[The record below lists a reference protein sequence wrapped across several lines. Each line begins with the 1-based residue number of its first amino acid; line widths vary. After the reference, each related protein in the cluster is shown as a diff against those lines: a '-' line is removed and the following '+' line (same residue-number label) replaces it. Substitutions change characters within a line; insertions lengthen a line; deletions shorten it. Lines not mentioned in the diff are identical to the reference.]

1 MLVEKLRRKIMQSKT
16 LFLLG
21 LCTILSTTASAVPL
35 DAKGAKQQLN
45 QAAKQKVFQGKIN
58 LDALVTNESNDL
70 IVEYNIPS
78 ESVATGLERRNY
90 IAANKKNIQSRF
102 NRGVGVQVLRDYN
115 NLPIA
120 FYRISNKEALVDLLN
135 DPNVKAVYPNRI
147 NQATTM
153 ESLPLIN
160 QPQANTKG
168 FNGTGSSVAVL
179 DTGVNYL
186 HSDFGCTAV
195 NSPSSTCRVVYAFDS
210 APDDGSLDDNGHG
223 SNVSAI
229 VSKVATKTKIIG
241 IDVFRSGSAY
251 DSDILAGINW
261 AVNNAKTYNIKAI
274 NLSLGIPGVKYKS
287 ECSNS
292 SYATAFA
299 NARAAGVVPVVA
311 SGNDAFPDGIS
322 SPACVAGA
330 VRVGAVYDSNIGGV
344 SWGNP
349 VKCSDPTTAADKVAC
364 FSNGGS
370 LVTLLAPGAMITA
383 GGYTMGGTSQATPHV
398 AGAIALL
405 RANSVTP
412 TETIDQTINRLK
424 TTGKPITDS
433 RTGLVFPRIDLLAA
447 TNGLTVN

>member
-1 MLVEKLRRKIMQSKT
+1 MQSKT

-195 NSPSSTCRVVYAFDS
+195 NSPSSTCHVVYAFDS

-274 NLSLGIPGVKYKS
+274 NLSLGVPGVKYKS

-383 GGYTMGGTSQATPHV
+383 GGY
-398 AGAIALL
+398 
-405 RANSVTP
+405 
-412 TETIDQTINRLK
+412 
-424 TTGKPITDS
+424 
-433 RTGLVFPRIDLLAA
+433 
-447 TNGLTVN
+447 

>member
-1 MLVEKLRRKIMQSKT
+1 MQSKT

-195 NSPSSTCRVVYAFDS
+195 NSPSSTCHVVYAFDS

-274 NLSLGIPGVKYKS
+274 NLSLGVPGVKYKS

-398 AGAIALL
+398 AGEIALL

>member
-1 MLVEKLRRKIMQSKT
+1 MQSKT

-135 DPNVKAVYPNRI
+135 DTNVKAVYPNRI

-311 SGNDAFPDGIS
+311 SGNDAFSDGIS

>member
-147 NQATTM
+147 NQATTV

>member
-1 MLVEKLRRKIMQSKT
+1 MQSKT

-102 NRGVGVQVLRDYN
+102 NRGVGVQLLRDYN

-186 HSDFGCTAV
+186 HSDFGCSAV

>member
-1 MLVEKLRRKIMQSKT
+1 MQSKT

-21 LCTILSTTASAVPL
+21 LCTILSTTASALPL
-35 DAKGAKQQLN
+35 DSKGAKQQLN
-45 QAAKQKVFQGKIN
+45 QAAKQKVFQGKID
-58 LDALVTNESNDL
+58 LDALVSNDSNDL

-78 ESVATGLERRNY
+78 SSVPSGLERRSY
-90 IAANKKNIQSRF
+90 IATNKKNLQTRF
-102 NRGVGVQVLRDYN
+102 NRAGGVQVLRDYN
-115 NLPIA
+115 NLPLA
-120 FYRISNKEALVDLLN
+120 FYRISNREALVDLLN

-147 NQATTM
+147 NQPTTM

-195 NSPSSTCRVVYAFDS
+195 NTPSSTCRVVYSFDS

-251 DSDILAGINW
+251 DSDIIAGINW

-274 NLSLGIPGVKYKS
+274 NLSLGVPGVKYKS

-292 SYATAFA
+292 SYGTAFA

-311 SGNDAFPDGIS
+311 TGNDAFPDGIS

>member
-1 MLVEKLRRKIMQSKT
+1 MQSKT
-16 LFLLG
+16 LLLLG
-21 LCTILSTTASAVPL
+21 ISTILSTTAFALPL
-35 DAKGAKQQLN
+35 DSKGAKQQLN
-45 QAAKQKVFQGKIN
+45 QAAKQKVSQGKID

-70 IVEYNIPS
+70 IVEYNIPT
-78 ESVATGLERRNY
+78 ESVASGLERRSY
-90 IAANKKNIQSRF
+90 IASNKKNLQARF

-115 NLPIA
+115 NLPLA
-120 FYRISNKEALVDLLN
+120 FYRVSNREALVDLLN

-147 NQATTM
+147 NQPTTM

-195 NSPSSTCRVVYAFDS
+195 NTPSSTCRVVYSFDS

-274 NLSLGIPGVKYKS
+274 NLSLGVPGVKYKS

-292 SYATAFA
+292 SYGTAFA

-311 SGNDAFPDGIS
+311 TGNDAFPDGIS

-349 VKCSDPTTAADKVAC
+349 VKCTDSTTAADKVAC

-412 TETIDQTINRLK
+412 TETIDQTINRLR
-424 TTGKPITDS
+424 TTGKPITDP

-447 TNGLTVN
+447 TNGLTIN

>member
-1 MLVEKLRRKIMQSKT
+1 MQSKT

-21 LCTILSTTASAVPL
+21 LCTILSTTASALPL
-35 DAKGAKQQLN
+35 DSKGAKQQLN
-45 QAAKQKVFQGKIN
+45 QAAKQKVFQGKID
-58 LDALVTNESNDL
+58 LDALVTNDSNDL

-78 ESVATGLERRNY
+78 ESVALGLERRSY

-115 NLPIA
+115 NLPLA
-120 FYRISNKEALVDLLN
+120 FYRISNREALVDLLN

-147 NQATTM
+147 NQPTTM

-195 NSPSSTCRVVYAFDS
+195 NTPSNTCRVVYSFDS

-251 DSDILAGINW
+251 DSDIIAGINW

-274 NLSLGIPGVKYKS
+274 NLSLGVPGVKYKS

-292 SYATAFA
+292 SYGTAFA

-311 SGNDAFPDGIS
+311 TGNDAFPDGIS

>member
-1 MLVEKLRRKIMQSKT
+1 MQSKT
-16 LFLLG
+16 LLLLG
-21 LCTILSTTASAVPL
+21 ISTILSTTAFALPL
-35 DAKGAKQQLN
+35 DSKGAKQQLN
-45 QAAKQKVFQGKIN
+45 QAAKQKVFQGKID

-70 IVEYNIPS
+70 IVEYNIPT
-78 ESVATGLERRNY
+78 ESVASGLERRSY
-90 IAANKKNIQSRF
+90 IASNKKNLQSRF

-115 NLPIA
+115 NLPLA
-120 FYRISNKEALVDLLN
+120 FYRVSNREALVDLLN

-147 NQATTM
+147 NRATTM

-195 NSPSSTCRVVYAFDS
+195 NSPSSTCRVVYSFDS
-210 APDDGSLDDNGHG
+210 APDDGALDDDGHG

-229 VSKVATKTKIIG
+229 VSKVASKTKIIG
-241 IDVFRSGSAY
+241 IDVFRKVRVNGQLLSSAY
-251 DSDILAGINW
+251 DSDIIAGINW

-274 NLSLGIPGVKYKS
+274 NLSLGVSGVKYTS
-287 ECSNS
+287 QCSNS

-344 SWGNP
+344 SWGKP
-349 VKCSDPTTAADKVAC
+349 VKCTDSTTAADKVAC

-412 TETIDQTINRLK
+412 TETIDQTINRLR
-424 TTGKPITDS
+424 TTGKPITDP

-447 TNGLTVN
+447 TNGLTIN

>member
-1 MLVEKLRRKIMQSKT
+1 MQSKT

-58 LDALVTNESNDL
+58 LDTLVTNESNDL

-78 ESVATGLERRNY
+78 ESVATGLERRSY

>member
-1 MLVEKLRRKIMQSKT
+1 MQSKT

-102 NRGVGVQVLRDYN
+102 NRGVGVQLLRDYN

-186 HSDFGCTAV
+186 HSDFGCSAV

-330 VRVGAVYDSNIGGV
+330 VRVGAVYDNNIGGV

>member
-1 MLVEKLRRKIMQSKT
+1 MFITSFGEQNITYKCCSN
-16 LFLLG
+16 FL
-21 LCTILSTTASAVPL
+21 IHLS
-35 DAKGAKQQLN
+35 KQQLN

-147 NQATTM
+147 NQATTV

>member
-1 MLVEKLRRKIMQSKT
+1 MQSKT

-433 RTGLVFPRIDLLAA
+433 RTGLVFPRIDLE
-447 TNGLTVN
+447 VDQEI

>member
-1 MLVEKLRRKIMQSKT
+1 MQSKT

-135 DPNVKAVYPNRI
+135 DTNVKAVYPNRI

-311 SGNDAFPDGIS
+311 SGNDAFSDGIS

-370 LVTLLAPGAMITA
+370 FVTLLAPGAMITA

>member
-1 MLVEKLRRKIMQSKT
+1 M
-16 LFLLG
+16 
-21 LCTILSTTASAVPL
+21 
-35 DAKGAKQQLN
+35 
-45 QAAKQKVFQGKIN
+45 
-58 LDALVTNESNDL
+58 
-70 IVEYNIPS
+70 
-78 ESVATGLERRNY
+78 
-90 IAANKKNIQSRF
+90 
-102 NRGVGVQVLRDYN
+102 
-115 NLPIA
+115 
-120 FYRISNKEALVDLLN
+120 
-135 DPNVKAVYPNRI
+135 
-147 NQATTM
+147 
-153 ESLPLIN
+153 
-160 QPQANTKG
+160 
-168 FNGTGSSVAVL
+168 
-179 DTGVNYL
+179 
-186 HSDFGCTAV
+186 
-195 NSPSSTCRVVYAFDS
+195 YAFDS

-274 NLSLGIPGVKYKS
+274 NLSLGIPYGVKYKS

>member
-1 MLVEKLRRKIMQSKT
+1 MQSKT
-16 LFLLG
+16 LLLLG
-21 LCTILSTTASAVPL
+21 LSTILSTTAFALPL
-35 DAKGAKQQLN
+35 DSKGAKQQLN
-45 QAAKQKVFQGKIN
+45 QAAKQKVFQGKID

-70 IVEYNIPS
+70 IVEYNIPT
-78 ESVATGLERRNY
+78 ESVASGLERRSY
-90 IAANKKNIQSRF
+90 IASNKKNLQSRF

-115 NLPIA
+115 NLPLA
-120 FYRISNKEALVDLLN
+120 FYRVSNREALVDLLN

-147 NQATTM
+147 NRATTM

-160 QPQANTKG
+160 QPQANTQG

-195 NSPSSTCRVVYAFDS
+195 NSPSSTCRVVYSFDS
-210 APDDGSLDDNGHG
+210 APDDGALDDDGHG

-229 VSKVATKTKIIG
+229 VSKVASKTKIIG
-241 IDVFRSGSAY
+241 IDVFRKVRVNGQLLSSAY
-251 DSDILAGINW
+251 DSDIIAGINW

-274 NLSLGIPGVKYKS
+274 NLSLGVSGVKYTS
-287 ECSNS
+287 QCSNS

-344 SWGNP
+344 SWGKP
-349 VKCSDPTTAADKVAC
+349 VKCTDSTTAADKVAC

-412 TETIDQTINRLK
+412 TETIDQTINRLR
-424 TTGKPITDS
+424 TTGKPITDP

-447 TNGLTVN
+447 TNGLTIN

>member
-1 MLVEKLRRKIMQSKT
+1 MQSKT

-398 AGAIALL
+398 AG
-405 RANSVTP
+405 
-412 TETIDQTINRLK
+412 
-424 TTGKPITDS
+424 
-433 RTGLVFPRIDLLAA
+433 
-447 TNGLTVN
+447 

>member
-1 MLVEKLRRKIMQSKT
+1 MQSKT

-21 LCTILSTTASAVPL
+21 LCTILSTTASALPL
-35 DAKGAKQQLN
+35 DSKGAKQQLN
-45 QAAKQKVFQGKIN
+45 QAAKQKVFQGKID
-58 LDALVTNESNDL
+58 LDALVTNDSNDL

-78 ESVATGLERRNY
+78 ESVASGLERRSY

-115 NLPIA
+115 NLPLA
-120 FYRISNKEALVDLLN
+120 FYRISNREALVDLLN

-147 NQATTM
+147 NQPTTM

-195 NSPSSTCRVVYAFDS
+195 NTPSSTCRVVYSFDS

-251 DSDILAGINW
+251 DSDIIAGINW

-274 NLSLGIPGVKYKS
+274 NLSLGVPGVKYKS

-292 SYATAFA
+292 SYGTAFA

-311 SGNDAFPDGIS
+311 TGNDAFPDGIS

-412 TETIDQTINRLK
+412 TETIDQTINRLR

>member
-1 MLVEKLRRKIMQSKT
+1 MQSKT

-311 SGNDAFPDGIS
+311 SGNDAFSDGIS

-405 RANSVTP
+405 RAN
-412 TETIDQTINRLK
+412 
-424 TTGKPITDS
+424 
-433 RTGLVFPRIDLLAA
+433 
-447 TNGLTVN
+447 

>member
-1 MLVEKLRRKIMQSKT
+1 MQSKT

-21 LCTILSTTASAVPL
+21 LCTILSTTASALPL
-35 DAKGAKQQLN
+35 DSKGAKQQLN
-45 QAAKQKVFQGKIN
+45 QAAKQKVFQGKID
-58 LDALVTNESNDL
+58 LDALVTNDSNDL

-78 ESVATGLERRNY
+78 ESVASGLERRSY

-115 NLPIA
+115 NLPLA
-120 FYRISNKEALVDLLN
+120 FYRISNREALVDLLN

-147 NQATTM
+147 NQPTTM

-195 NSPSSTCRVVYAFDS
+195 NTPSSTCRVVYSFDS

-251 DSDILAGINW
+251 DSDIIAGINW

-274 NLSLGIPGVKYKS
+274 NLSLGVPGVKYKS

-292 SYATAFA
+292 SYGTAFA

-311 SGNDAFPDGIS
+311 TGNDAFPDGIS

>member
-1 MLVEKLRRKIMQSKT
+1 MQSKT

-45 QAAKQKVFQGKIN
+45 QEAKQKVFQGKIN

-311 SGNDAFPDGIS
+311 SGNDAFSDGIS

>member
-1 MLVEKLRRKIMQSKT
+1 MQSKT

-160 QPQANTKG
+160 
-168 FNGTGSSVAVL
+168 
-179 DTGVNYL
+179 
-186 HSDFGCTAV
+186 
-195 NSPSSTCRVVYAFDS
+195 
-210 APDDGSLDDNGHG
+210 
-223 SNVSAI
+223 
-229 VSKVATKTKIIG
+229 
-241 IDVFRSGSAY
+241 
-251 DSDILAGINW
+251 
-261 AVNNAKTYNIKAI
+261 
-274 NLSLGIPGVKYKS
+274 
-287 ECSNS
+287 
-292 SYATAFA
+292 
-299 NARAAGVVPVVA
+299 
-311 SGNDAFPDGIS
+311 
-322 SPACVAGA
+322 
-330 VRVGAVYDSNIGGV
+330 
-344 SWGNP
+344 
-349 VKCSDPTTAADKVAC
+349 
-364 FSNGGS
+364 
-370 LVTLLAPGAMITA
+370 
-383 GGYTMGGTSQATPHV
+383 
-398 AGAIALL
+398 
-405 RANSVTP
+405 
-412 TETIDQTINRLK
+412 
-424 TTGKPITDS
+424 
-433 RTGLVFPRIDLLAA
+433 
-447 TNGLTVN
+447 

>member
-1 MLVEKLRRKIMQSKT
+1 MQSKT

-21 LCTILSTTASAVPL
+21 LCTILSTTASALPL
-35 DAKGAKQQLN
+35 DSKGAKQQLN
-45 QAAKQKVFQGKIN
+45 QAAKQKVFQGKID
-58 LDALVTNESNDL
+58 LDALVTNDSNDL

-78 ESVATGLERRNY
+78 ESVASGLERRSY

-115 NLPIA
+115 NLPLA
-120 FYRISNKEALVDLLN
+120 FYRISNREALVDLLN

-147 NQATTM
+147 NQPTTM

-195 NSPSSTCRVVYAFDS
+195 NTPSSTCRVVYSFDS

-251 DSDILAGINW
+251 DSDIIAGINW

-274 NLSLGIPGVKYKS
+274 NLSLGVPGVKYKS

-292 SYATAFA
+292 SYGTAFA

-311 SGNDAFPDGIS
+311 TGNDAFPDGIS

-405 RANSVTP
+405 RANSVKP
-412 TETIDQTINRLK
+412 TETIDQTINRLR

>member
-1 MLVEKLRRKIMQSKT
+1 MQSKT

-102 NRGVGVQVLRDYN
+102 NRGVGVQILRDYN

-311 SGNDAFPDGIS
+311 SGNDAFSDGIS

>member
-1 MLVEKLRRKIMQSKT
+1 MQSKT

-78 ESVATGLERRNY
+78 ESVATGLERRSY

>member
-1 MLVEKLRRKIMQSKT
+1 MQSKT

-102 NRGVGVQVLRDYN
+102 DRGVGVQVLRDYN

>member
-1 MLVEKLRRKIMQSKT
+1 MQSKT

-424 TTGKPITDS
+424 TTGKPITDL

>member
-1 MLVEKLRRKIMQSKT
+1 MQSKT

-311 SGNDAFPDGIS
+311 SGNDAFSDGIS

>member
-1 MLVEKLRRKIMQSKT
+1 MQSKT

-21 LCTILSTTASAVPL
+21 LCTILSTTASALPL
-35 DAKGAKQQLN
+35 DSKGAKQQLN
-45 QAAKQKVFQGKIN
+45 QAAKQKVFQGKID
-58 LDALVTNESNDL
+58 LDALVTNDSNDL

-78 ESVATGLERRNY
+78 ESVASGLERRSY

-115 NLPIA
+115 NLPLA
-120 FYRISNKEALVDLLN
+120 FYRISNREALVDLLN

-147 NQATTM
+147 NQPTTM

-195 NSPSSTCRVVYAFDS
+195 NTPSNTCRVIYSFDS

-251 DSDILAGINW
+251 DSDIIAGINW

-274 NLSLGIPGVKYKS
+274 NLSLGVPGVKYKS

-292 SYATAFA
+292 SYGTAFA

-311 SGNDAFPDGIS
+311 TGNDAFPDGIS

-412 TETIDQTINRLK
+412 TETIDQTINRLR

>member
-1 MLVEKLRRKIMQSKT
+1 MQSKT
-16 LFLLG
+16 LFLLV

-147 NQATTM
+147 NQATTV

-168 FNGTGSSVAVL
+168 FNSVAVL

>member
-1 MLVEKLRRKIMQSKT
+1 MQSKT
-16 LFLLG
+16 LLLLG
-21 LCTILSTTASAVPL
+21 LSTILSTTAFALPL
-35 DAKGAKQQLN
+35 DSKGAKQQLN
-45 QAAKQKVFQGKIN
+45 QAAKQKVFQGKID

-70 IVEYNIPS
+70 IVEYNIPT
-78 ESVATGLERRNY
+78 ESVASGLERRSY
-90 IAANKKNIQSRF
+90 IASNKKNLQSRF

-115 NLPIA
+115 NLPLA
-120 FYRISNKEALVDLLN
+120 FYRVSNREALVDLLN

-147 NQATTM
+147 NRATKM

-160 QPQANTKG
+160 QPQANTQG

-195 NSPSSTCRVVYAFDS
+195 NSPSSTCRVVYSFDS
-210 APDDGSLDDNGHG
+210 APDDGALDDDGHG

-229 VSKVATKTKIIG
+229 VSKVASKTKIIG
-241 IDVFRSGSAY
+241 IDVFRKVRVNGQLLSSAY
-251 DSDILAGINW
+251 DSDIIAGINW

-274 NLSLGIPGVKYKS
+274 NLSLGVSGVKYTS
-287 ECSNS
+287 QCSNS

-344 SWGNP
+344 SWGKP
-349 VKCSDPTTAADKVAC
+349 VKCTDSTTAADKVAC

-412 TETIDQTINRLK
+412 TETIDQTINRLR
-424 TTGKPITDS
+424 TTGKPITDP

-447 TNGLTVN
+447 TNGLTIN

>member
-1 MLVEKLRRKIMQSKT
+1 MLVERLRRKIMQSKT

-21 LCTILSTTASAVPL
+21 LCTILSTTASALPL
-35 DAKGAKQQLN
+35 DSKGAKQQLN
-45 QAAKQKVFQGKIN
+45 QAAKQKVFQGKID
-58 LDALVTNESNDL
+58 LDALVTNDSNDL

-78 ESVATGLERRNY
+78 ESVASGLERRSY

-115 NLPIA
+115 NLPLA
-120 FYRISNKEALVDLLN
+120 FYRISNREALVDLLN

-147 NQATTM
+147 NQPTTM

-195 NSPSSTCRVVYAFDS
+195 NTPSSTCRVVYSFDS

-251 DSDILAGINW
+251 DSDIIAGINW

-274 NLSLGIPGVKYKS
+274 NLSLGVPGVKYKS

-292 SYATAFA
+292 SYGTAFA

-311 SGNDAFPDGIS
+311 TGNDAFPDGIS

>member
-1 MLVEKLRRKIMQSKT
+1 MQSKT
-16 LFLLG
+16 LLLLG
-21 LCTILSTTASAVPL
+21 LSTILSTTAFALPL
-35 DAKGAKQQLN
+35 DSKGAKQQLN
-45 QAAKQKVFQGKIN
+45 QAAKQKVSQGKID

-70 IVEYNIPS
+70 IVEYNIPT
-78 ESVATGLERRNY
+78 ESVASGLERRSY
-90 IAANKKNIQSRF
+90 IASNKKNLQSRF

-115 NLPIA
+115 NLPLA
-120 FYRISNKEALVDLLN
+120 FYRVSNREALVDLLN

-147 NQATTM
+147 NRATTM

-160 QPQANTKG
+160 QPQANTQG

-195 NSPSSTCRVVYAFDS
+195 NSPSSTCRVVYSFDS
-210 APDDGSLDDNGHG
+210 APDDGALDDDGHG

-229 VSKVATKTKIIG
+229 VSKVASKTKIIG
-241 IDVFRSGSAY
+241 IDVFRKVRVNGQLLSSAY
-251 DSDILAGINW
+251 DSDIIAGINW

-274 NLSLGIPGVKYKS
+274 NLSLGVSGVKYTS
-287 ECSNS
+287 QCSNS

-344 SWGNP
+344 SWGKP
-349 VKCSDPTTAADKVAC
+349 VKCTDSTTAADKVAC

-412 TETIDQTINRLK
+412 TETIDQTINRLR
-424 TTGKPITDS
+424 TTGKPITDP

-447 TNGLTVN
+447 TNGLTIN

>member
-1 MLVEKLRRKIMQSKT
+1 MQSKT

-35 DAKGAKQQLN
+35 DAKGTKQQLN

-102 NRGVGVQVLRDYN
+102 NRGVGVQILRDYN

-168 FNGTGSSVAVL
+168 FNGNGSSVAVL